1 MTYISSNSTPTNLSD
16 RYLVLLSGMLLGYAI
31 LGKGFAYLGIPP
43 IFVSEIALLAGF
55 VILLRTGCLI
65 AALTTRPSLILAA
78 TMAWVMLRTLPFI
91 GVYGFDALRDSVVIM
106 YGGFAFIVITLV
118 LEDGQRINKILRY
131 YGIFLS
137 IFIPVI
143 PFVYALDR
151 YMEDYIPHLPGSD
164 VPLFLVRPG
173 EVSVHLAGCAVF
185 ALAGFCKLGPL
196 RIILFL
202 VTAMLVSLSRG
213 PMLAFVLPTVFA
225 ILMLGKLRQL
235 LVALVA
241 ALLILCSAYAVET
254 ESSYSRKES
263 LTDNRPLTAHQIVDN
278 VASIYGQ
285 SGEDTQGTKTWRLDW
300 WDIIIKDTVFG
311 PHFWTGRGFGLNLAD
326 ADGFQDRA
334 DPDTPLLRNPHNVQM
349 TMLARAGV
357 PGVALWAAILAAWF
371 GMVMH
376 AMLTARRRG
385 QVEWGGLFLFVACY
399 VMSIII
405 NASFDV
411 ALEGPMQGIW
421 FWCLIGFGIGS
432 VMVYRCQPNEVS

>member
-1 MTYISSNSTPTNLSD
+1 
-16 RYLVLLSGMLLGYAI
+16 
-31 LGKGFAYLGIPP
+31 
-43 IFVSEIALLAGF
+43 
-55 VILLRTGCLI
+55 
-65 AALTTRPSLILAA
+65 
-78 TMAWVMLRTLPFI
+78 
-91 GVYGFDALRDSVVIM
+91 M

-118 LEDGQRINKILRY
+118 LEDGQRINKIIRY

-143 PFVYALDR
+143 PFVYAFDR
-151 YMEDYIPHLPGSD
+151 YMADYIPRLPGSD
-164 VPLFLVRPG
+164 IPLFLVRPG
-173 EVSVHLAGCAVF
+173 EVAVHLAGGVVF

-196 RIILFL
+196 RIILVL
-202 VTAMLVSLSRG
+202 VTAILVSLSRG
-213 PMLAFVLPTVFA
+213 PMLAFALPTVFA
-225 ILMLGKLRQL
+225 IVMLGKLRQL
-235 LVALVA
+235 LVALAA
-241 ALLILCSAYAVET
+241 ALAILYSAYAVET

-263 LTDNRPLTAHQIVDN
+263 LADNRPLTAHQIADN
-278 VASIYGQ
+278 VASIYGR
-285 SGEDTQGTKTWRLDW
+285 SGEDTQGTKRWRLDW
-300 WDIIIKDTVFG
+300 WDIIVKDTVFG

-334 DPDTPLLRNPHNVQM
+334 DPDSPLLRNPHNVQM

-376 AMLTARRRG
+376 AMGAARRRG
-385 QVEWGGLFLFVACY
+385 QVEWAGLFLFIGCY

-411 ALEGPMQGIW
+411 ALEGPMQGVW

-432 VMVYRCQPNEVS
+432 VMVYRCQPIDVS